1 MMLLLVGGGGSN
13 LSWDG
18 VSITTCLKST
28 SASIDFIEMRIS
40 ETSYG
45 HDEIMILLVPK
56 LVVGDAS
63 GSNQPP
69 YDSFHAES
77 W

>member
-1 MMLLLVGGGGSN
+1 MLLLVGGGGSN

-18 VSITTCLKST
+18 VFITTCLEST
-28 SASIDFIEMRIS
+28 SASFDFIEMRIS
-40 ETSYG
+40 EAS
-45 HDEIMILLVPK
+45 HDEIMILVVPN
-56 LVVGDAS
+56 LFFDDVS

-69 YDSFHAES
+69 RELISSFHAES